1 MSVYLLFL
9 LGFIILLLGANLFVS
24 GAINIAKKLNMPLIL
39 IGLTIVAFGTS
50 APELF
55 VNIQA
60 SFKNNPEIAF
70 GNILGSNIFNI
81 LFILGVVALIYP
93 VLVKNETIK
102 FEIPFNFITSA
113 GVLLFLFNFFI
124 TKRRYPLLS
133 KFDGIV
139 MLFFFAIFCVFIVF
153 NNRNKISDSEINI
166 KIIKPFKIFVY
177 IISGLIMLYI
187 GSELVITYS
196 VKIAKLFGVSDRII
210 GITIVASGTSL
221 PELITSVISIVK
233 KETNLALGN
242 LLGSNIINTLFI
254 LGTSAVINPIVL
266 SNKVL
271 LDLFFNIAGSFLVF
285 LFVFTGKGRK
295 IDRFEGGLLLLM
307 YVFYLYLILIR

>member
-1 MSVYLLFL
+1 
-9 LGFIILLLGANLFVS
+9 
-24 GAINIAKKLNMPLIL
+24 
-39 IGLTIVAFGTS
+39 
-50 APELF
+50 
-55 VNIQA
+55 
-60 SFKNNPEIAF
+60 
-70 GNILGSNIFNI
+70 
-81 LFILGVVALIYP
+81 
-93 VLVKNETIK
+93 
-102 FEIPFNFITSA
+102 
-113 GVLLFLFNFFI
+113 
-124 TKRRYPLLS
+124 
-133 KFDGIV
+133 
-139 MLFFFAIFCVFIVF
+139 
-153 NNRNKISDSEINI
+153 
-166 KIIKPFKIFVY
+166 
-177 IISGLIMLYI
+177 MLYI